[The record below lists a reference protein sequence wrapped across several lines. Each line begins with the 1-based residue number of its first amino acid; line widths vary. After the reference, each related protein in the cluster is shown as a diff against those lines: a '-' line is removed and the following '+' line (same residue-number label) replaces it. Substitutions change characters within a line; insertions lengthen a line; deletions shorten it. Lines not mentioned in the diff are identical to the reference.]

1 MKTFNKTLIAAATI
15 ATFGLA
21 AAPSA
26 LSIEASATLA
36 TSYLWRGAEQGT
48 GDAALAVDLS
58 GETLGINYGLW
69 LSSGAGQTEHDYYAS
84 YSGEVA
90 GVGYELGLI
99 DYNYQPV
106 NGVNAADMEET
117 YVTLSYGPVSISQ
130 FENSDNFDDYTVVTY
145 DAGSF
150 SVSYGEIT
158 TGNGADND
166 TNHTDVNYNVTDAL
180 TLTLSD
186 SSIDNTDLVFVASYS
201 LPF

>member
-26 LSIEASATLA
+26 LSVEASATLA

-69 LSSGAGQTEHDYYAS
+69 ISSGAGSTEHDYYAS

-90 GVGYELGLI
+90 GIGYELGLI
-99 DYNYQPV
+99 DYNYQ
-106 NGVNAADMEET
+106 NAADDAEET

-130 FENSDNFDDYTVVTY
+130 FEDSEDFDDYTVVTY

-150 SVSYGEIT
+150 SVSYGEIS
-158 TGNGADND
+158 TGNGANND
-166 TNHTDVNYNVTDAL
+166 TNHTDINYNVTDAL